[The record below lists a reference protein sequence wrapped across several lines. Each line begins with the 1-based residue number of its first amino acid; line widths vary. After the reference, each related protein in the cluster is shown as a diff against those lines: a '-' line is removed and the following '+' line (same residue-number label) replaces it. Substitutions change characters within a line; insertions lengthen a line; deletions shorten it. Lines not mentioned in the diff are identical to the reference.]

1 MAFGVPYPPHRRVG
15 GPDVLPSFPVKIEKN
30 QKRKITIEPTL
41 KVTWNKQTFCRLEQT
56 QSFLILIV
64 LL

>member
-1 MAFGVPYPPHRRVG
+1 MAYGVPFPPHWTVG
-15 GPDVLPSFPVKIEKN
+15 GPEVLPSFPVKIEKN
-30 QKRKITIEPTL
+30 QKRKNTIGPIL
-41 KVTWNKQTFCRLEQT
+41 KVTWNKQTFCPEQT